1 MSRGRINTKEKLRKF
16 VQFFPSNKDKLKVVT
31 LCLLVATT
39 FWFFSALN
47 KNYNTR
53 IEYPLTFN
61 YDQDSTYVL
70 SSLPE
75 NILIEVSG
83 GGWNLLRKT
92 LLFDTPPIE
101 VPLEDPVSTKF
112 ITGQSLS
119 QQLAEQLG
127 DVQLDYVVT
136 DTLFINIDQAAEKEI
151 VVTLDSSS
159 IHLGD
164 SYQLISPVILSPG
177 RATLKGPMTILQ
189 DIGDTLYL
197 SLPDPENEI
206 NADYQQ
212 TIPLE
217 YSASDLVSVIP
228 EEVNVE
234 FSVAPFDLL
243 TRSVEVTTIDF
254 PADSSLRLSPNRVDV
269 TFWIQN
275 EYLNLIKEFDFEVVA
290 NLRTLNL
297 KDSTLTPVLRTY
309 PEFAKN
315 IAISPSKLRVEHV
328 Q

>member
-1 MSRGRINTKEKLRKF
+1 M
-16 VQFFPSNKDKLKVVT
+16 QFFPSNKDKLKVVT
-31 LCLLVATT
+31 LCLLAATT

-47 KNYNTR
+47 KTDYTTR

-101 VPLEDPVSTKF
+101 VPLEDPVSTKY

-127 DVQLDYVVT
+127 DVRLDYVVT
-136 DTLFINIDQAAEKEI
+136 DTLFINIDEAAEKE
-151 VVTLDSSS
+151 VMLTLDSSS

-164 SYQLISPVILSPG
+164 SYQLVSPVVLSTR
-177 RATLKGPMTILQ
+177 RAILKGPSTILQ
-189 DIGDTLYL
+189 DIGDTLYI
-197 SLPDPENEI
+197 SLPNSESEVR
-206 NADYQQ
+206 ADYKQ
-212 TIPLE
+212 IVSLE
-217 YSASDLVSVIP
+217 YSTSDLVRVTP
-228 EEVNVE
+228 EEIEVE
-234 FSVAPFDLL
+234 FRVAPFDLL
-243 TRSVEVTTIDF
+243 TRSVAVTTIDF

-275 EYLNLIKEFDFEVVA
+275 EYLDLIKEFDFEVVA
-290 NLRTLNL
+290 NLRTLNT